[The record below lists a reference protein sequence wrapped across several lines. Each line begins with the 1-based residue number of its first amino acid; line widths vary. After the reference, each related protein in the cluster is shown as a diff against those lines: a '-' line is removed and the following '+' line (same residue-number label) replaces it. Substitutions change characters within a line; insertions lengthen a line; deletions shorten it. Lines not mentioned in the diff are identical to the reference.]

1 MLEKMREGS
10 QGVVAKSILV
20 VIILSFALAGV
31 SGYLGTTS
39 ENAAVTV
46 NGEAISQ
53 QSVEQ
58 AYQNERARL
67 QQQYGEQFDLIASSP
82 NFAQQVRAQ
91 ATQTLVTERLIA
103 QAVEEMGL
111 RVGDEQVKKAI
122 RNMPEFQVDGKFDNN
137 LYLSLLRNNNLAP
150 SQFSANFKTDLV
162 RVQLLESLV
171 GSEFVLPVEVEQ
183 AHKLQGQQRVA
194 RILNIKSSDF
204 VTEASITADEI
215 EAFYADN
222 SMMFQN
228 PEQIDIEYVLL
239 DANTLAPEVT
249 LSEKDIETYY
259 EQHADNYQRV
269 ERRKVAHILV
279 QGDSTKS
286 KDKAQAILA
295 ELKAGADFAT
305 LAKAKSDDVYSAK
318 NNGEL
323 DWFERGVMDP
333 AFDKSAFSLT
343 ADAPLSDIVKSEFGF
358 HIIKLIEA
366 QESKTL
372 PLSDVK
378 SKIEVA
384 LKQDKVKE
392 MYDNLYQRLSEVAFE
407 SPDSLEEAS
416 AEVGVGI
423 QTSGLFSAD
432 DAPNVLNNRALL
444 NQVFDQDFRSEGLN
458 SEIIEL
464 NDYQA
469 IVVHV
474 KEHKAAA
481 TKPLDEVSEQITV
494 QLEDQKSADAAK
506 QFVESLMA
514 KLAAG
519 ESVSKELAAKNI
531 AFNAPLTVAR
541 YSRDFD
547 AQIIQRLFQLAKPTA
562 DKVTRDYV
570 ATAQGDFAVIE
581 LSKVIEADQTQNNE
595 ETKTQL
601 VTMLERSTS
610 EATYQ
615 ALVTYLLE
623 SAEINY
629 TAGE

>member
-1 MLEKMREGS
+1 MLERMREGS
-10 QGVVAKSILV
+10 QGIVAKSILV

-82 NFAQQVRAQ
+82 NFTQQIRAQ
-91 ATQTLVTERLIA
+91 ATQTLITERLIA
-103 QAVEEMGL
+103 QAVAEMGL
-111 RVGDEQVKKAI
+111 RVSDEQVKKAI
-122 RNMPEFQVDGKFDNN
+122 RQMPEFQVDGKFDNN

-171 GSEFVLPVEVEQ
+171 GSEFVLPLEVEQ
-183 AHKLQGQQRVA
+183 AYQLQSQQRVA

-204 VTEASITADEI
+204 VTTGSITADEI
-215 EAFYADN
+215 EAFYVDN
-222 SMMFQN
+222 SEVFQN
-228 PEQIDIEYVLL
+228 PEQVDVEYVLL
-239 DANTLAPEVT
+239 DAATLAPEIT
-249 LSEKDIETYY
+249 LNEKDIETYY
-259 EQHADNYQRV
+259 EQHAENYQRL
-269 ERRKVAHILV
+269 ERRKVAHILI
-279 QGDSTKS
+279 QGDSTES
-286 KDKAQAILA
+286 KEKAQAILT

-305 LAKAKSDDVYSAK
+305 LAKTKSDDVYSAK

-333 AFDKSAFSLT
+333 AFDKSAFLLT
-343 ADAPLSDIVKSEFGF
+343 VDAPLSEVVKSEFGF

-384 LKQDKVKE
+384 LKHDKVKE
-392 MYDNLYQRLSEVAFE
+392 LYDNLYQRLSEVAFE

-416 AEVGVGI
+416 AEVGVDI
-423 QTSGLFSAD
+423 ETSGFFSAA
-432 DAPNVLNNRALL
+432 DASNVLNNRTLL
-444 NQVFDQDFRSEGLN
+444 NLVFDENFRSEGLN

-464 NDYQA
+464 NDSQA
-469 IVVHV
+469 IVVHL
-474 KEHKAAA
+474 KEHKEAAA
-481 TKPLDEVSEQITV
+481 KPLDEVSEQIVV
-494 QLEDQKSADAAK
+494 QLEEQKSADAAK

-514 KLAAG
+514 KLDAG
-519 ESVSKELAAKNI
+519 ESVSNELAAKNI
-531 AFNAPLTVAR
+531 AFNSALTVAR
-541 YSRDFD
+541 YSRDYD
-547 AQIIQRLFQLAKPTA
+547 AQIIQRLFKLAKPEA
-562 DKVTRDYV
+562 DNVTRDYV
-570 ATAQGDFAVIE
+570 ATAQGDFAIIE
-581 LSKVIEADQTQNNE
+581 LSKVIEADQAQDNE

-601 VTMLERSTS
+601 ATMLERSTS

-615 ALVTYLLE
+615 ALVTYLLD

-629 TAGE
+629 TSGE